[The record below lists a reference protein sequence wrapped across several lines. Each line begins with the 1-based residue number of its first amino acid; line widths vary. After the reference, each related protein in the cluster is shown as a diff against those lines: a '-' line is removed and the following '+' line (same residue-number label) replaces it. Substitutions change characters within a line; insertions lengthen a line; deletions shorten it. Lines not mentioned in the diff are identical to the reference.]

1 MESET
6 FRTRV
11 MALIQKSRRALRLYS
26 SAGSSGLVKGE
37 GSSIEL
43 SAVQVSEWREVNN
56 LLLRKLTEAS
66 ESPNNKSLVYD
77 IFALRNEFQ
86 GLWRA
91 SEAEMVT
98 SQRELIDCSERGD
111 FVRATVLATN
121 LVSLKARVQAGQ
133 AVHHELDVLIRK
145 SRLVR
150 PDGEVGD
157 ESNDLGDVRSTIE
170 LLDDQV
176 VSDTKVSRISAGL
189 EFAPR
194 MASGGGGK
202 VIHLKPR

>member
-26 SAGSSGLVKGE
+26 SAGTAGLVKGE
-37 GSSIEL
+37 GASPEL
-43 SAVQVSEWREVNN
+43 SSVQVSEWREVNN
-56 LLLRKLTEAS
+56 LLLRKLSEAS

-86 GLWRA
+86 GLWRG
-91 SEAEMVT
+91 SEAEMAT
-98 SQRELIDCSERGD
+98 YQRELIDCSERGD

-133 AVHHELDVLIRK
+133 AVHHELDLLIRK

-150 PDGEVGD
+150 PDGEIGEED
-157 ESNDLGDVRSTIE
+157 NNPGEVRATIE

-176 VSDTKVSRISAGL
+176 VSDTHFSSGSTGL

-194 MASGGGGK
+194 MASGGGK
-202 VIHLKPR
+202 VLHLKRR